1 MYLQEILEVGIG
13 LIFVWLVLSI
23 ATMSL
28 QEWLGN
34 IVNLRGKELEKAIS
48 QMLSSR
54 DLVRRFYEYPLIAN
68 LYYQPKKKNGKVRL
82 PSYIPADRFSATLFE
97 LIIQTGTE
105 NSPVQAMTDQVDKQL
120 KTLGSAEQQK
130 LARDDWDTILGIARN
145 VTTSGGGTAALD
157 SLKFQ
162 VQAYGNKY
170 PELKPNIDMLIPQV
184 DQYYKQFVNELHPPA
199 GSGTNTDLAM
209 WQFRLGTLALKKTN
223 PRLSASIAAILRQTA
238 TFDLNGDQTVAA
250 IRANLES
257 WFADAM
263 DRLSGTYKR
272 RAQLLA
278 FIIGFIL
285 AMILN
290 VDSIN
295 VASSLWR
302 EPTLRQAIVAEAQNY
317 TPPVTSQ
324 NTPGAAPLQDIP
336 ALKTQ
341 LQSLNIPFGWN
352 FAAFN
357 PGEKKCALLPIQPGQ
372 IVGIAV
378 RDASGQS
385 ICNGINNLPSD
396 PNSWAA
402 KLLGMLITGAAAAQG
417 APFWFDI
424 LKKLVNVR
432 GTGAKPEEQNAVG

>member
-1 MYLQEILEVGIG
+1 M
-13 LIFVWLVLSI
+13 
-23 ATMSL
+23 
-28 QEWLGN
+28 N
-34 IVNLRGKELEKAIS
+34 
-48 QMLSSR
+48 
-54 DLVRRFYEYPLIAN
+54 
-68 LYYQPKKKNGKVRL
+68 
-82 PSYIPADRFSATLFE
+82 
-97 LIIQTGTE
+97 
-105 NSPVQAMTDQVDKQL
+105 
-120 KTLGSAEQQK
+120 
-130 LARDDWDTILGIARN
+130 
-145 VTTSGGGTAALD
+145 
-157 SLKFQ
+157 
-162 VQAYGNKY
+162 
-170 PELKPNIDMLIPQV
+170 
-184 DQYYKQFVNELHPPA
+184 
-199 GSGTNTDLAM
+199 
-209 WQFRLGTLALKKTN
+209 
-223 PRLSASIAAILRQTA
+223 
-238 TFDLNGDQTVAA
+238 
-250 IRANLES
+250 
-257 WFADAM
+257 
-263 DRLSGTYKR
+263 RLSGTYKR

-324 NTPGAAPLQDIP
+324 STPGAAPLQDIP

-432 GTGAKPEEQNAVG
+432 GTGAKPEEQKCCWVKINYNSPILSKGNGSPGTPENKHIGSFSRICIILAATPANQGTQACQVKSISVQPGSLFWRPKKLCPQNST